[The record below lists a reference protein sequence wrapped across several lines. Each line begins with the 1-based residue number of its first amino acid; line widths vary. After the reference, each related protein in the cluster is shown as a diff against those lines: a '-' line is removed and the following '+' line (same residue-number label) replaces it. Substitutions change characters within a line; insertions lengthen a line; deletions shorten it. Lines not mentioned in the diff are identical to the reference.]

1 MRISSAATRTS
12 RTCAAIISRAC
23 WTLPVTS
30 CSCRVPR
37 PTWTEPSG
45 SDSLPPAGFQ
55 PTRAAMTSPA
65 HKKKQ
70 TSQSEGLSTRA
81 HVPCPSVTCT
91 VHPANRTHHAGHVG
105 FHTRAH
111 VQNPSSPNQTTQ
123 PGLCPSA
130 GSATSPR
137 AFPDRVLTFAAMHA
151 GVSSVAQHGQP
162 VRCRVDP
169 ARSK

>member
-1 MRISSAATRTS
+1 MRTPARQLAPRASLHGKHS
-12 RTCAAIISRAC
+12 RTC

-45 SDSLPPAGFQ
+45 RALLPPAGSRT
-55 PTRAAMTSPA
+55 TRAAMTSPA

-81 HVPCPSVTCT
+81 HVLLPSVTCT
-91 VHPANRTHHAGHVG
+91 VPSANRTHHAGHVG

-111 VQNPSSPNQTTQ
+111 VKNPSIPNSTTQ

-137 AFPDRVLTFAAMHA
+137 AFPDRVSPSQPSSRGSRPWHGTDHPYAA
-151 GVSSVAQHGQP
+151 V
-162 VRCRVDP
+162 
-169 ARSK
+169 